1 MLKITA
7 ALLAVATTM
16 PFAAPVM
23 ARDFFDSNTMLGWRQ
38 QTGAAV
44 VAYVRAPIGPPT
56 FKTQVR
62 SGLAITGPRYYKAGE
77 SALHSTG
84 PRLLDFSLTKGG
96 INTRWVGQFS
106 VGNKLAWTN
115 ERPAGDP
122 NTVNV
127 ATVLMSPVAV
137 SGIAAG
143 LAAGTIGFPAE
154 NAQE

>member
-7 ALLAVATTM
+7 ALFAAAATTM

-84 PRLLDFSLTKGG
+84 PRLVDFSFTKGG
-96 INTRWVGQFS
+96 INTRWVGQFT
-106 VGNKLAWTN
+106 VGSKLAWTN
-115 ERPAGDP
+115 ERRAIHAYAP
-122 NTVNV
+122 NV
-127 ATVLMSPVAV
+127 ATGLAPQAAV
-137 SGIAAG
+137 GSIAAG
-143 LAAGTIGFPAE
+143 LATGTVGFVE
-154 NAQE
+154 R

>member
-7 ALLAVATTM
+7 ALLAAAMTM
-16 PFAAPVM
+16 QFAAPVM

-84 PRLLDFSLTKGG
+84 PHLVDLSFTKGG
-96 INTRWVGQFS
+96 INTRWVAQFS

-115 ERPAGDP
+115 ERPAVDA
-122 NTVNV
+122 NTANV
-127 ATVLMSPVAV
+127 ATGMMAPVAV

-143 LAAGTIGFPAE
+143 LAAGTVGFVE
-154 NAQE
+154 GQ